1 MMMLSKN
8 QTLVLSLALAAMIL
22 PSIGQAAQLKIATVA
37 PDGSFWMN
45 EVKKGAAEIE
55 EKTEGRVKIRC
66 YPGGTMGNDQA
77 VLRKMRIGQLHGGM
91 IVASSLASVTPG
103 IQVYGLPLVFRSYD
117 EVDDVRAKVDGRL
130 INDLADK
137 GYVSFGLIEGGFAY
151 IMSNKPTTGIASLK
165 GRKAWIPEGDNVAEA
180 ILQASGLSAVPLPVS
195 DVLTGLQTGLVDT
208 VAGPPVGAVALQWFT
223 RTKYLTDMPILYS
236 YGLIVVSEKA
246 FSKLAEADQK
256 VVREVMGSVTLTL
269 DQRTRTDNEQAR
281 HALAKQGIEFV
292 TISPEE
298 HEKWRQVAADA
309 TAKLDETGAIP
320 TELLAEV
327 RGYLASFRE
336 AKD

>member
-1 MMMLSKN
+1 MMMLSN
-8 QTLVLSLALAAMIL
+8 RLSLVLCLALIATTL
-22 PSIGQAAQLKIATVA
+22 PSIGETAQLKIATIA

-55 EKTEGRVKIRC
+55 EKTEGRVKVRI

-77 VLRKMRIGQLHGGM
+77 VLRKMRIGQLQGGM
-91 IVASSLASVTPG
+91 IVASSLATVTPG

-117 EVDDVRAKVDGRL
+117 EVDHVRAKVDAGL
-130 INDLADK
+130 VDALAAK
-137 GYVSFGLIEGGFAY
+137 GYVSFGIIEGGFAY

-165 GRKAWIPEGDNVAEA
+165 GRKAWIPEGDSVAEA
-180 ILQASGLSAVPLPVS
+180 ILQSAGLSAVPLPVS
-195 DVLTGLQTGLVDT
+195 DVLTGLQTGLIDT

-223 RTKYLTDMPILYS
+223 RTKYLTDLPILYS
-236 YGLIVVSEKA
+236 YGMIVVSEKA
-246 FSKLAEADQK
+246 FLKLTETDQK
-256 VVREVMGSVTLTL
+256 VVREVMGKVTQSL
-269 DQRTRTDNEQAR
+269 DGRTRTDNERAR
-281 HALAKQGIEFV
+281 VALAKQGIEFV

-298 HEKWRQVAADA
+298 RENWRKVAAAA

-320 TELLAEV
+320 TDLLAEV
-327 RGYLASFRE
+327 RGYLATFRE